1 MGTIIAFPIAAAT
14 PRTGTSIAPRTGGVG
29 LKMGQVVIL
38 PVVRI
43 ERQTDETN
51 GSGPEEGAAPGRR
64 RKRRAR
70 S

>member
-1 MGTIIAFPIAAAT
+1 MGTIIAFPAAT
-14 PRTGTSIAPRTGGVG
+14 PRTGSIATPRKG
-29 LKMGQVVIL
+29 MGQVVIL

-43 ERQTDETN
+43 ERQTEETN
-51 GSGPEEGAAPGRR
+51 GGSGPEEGAAPGRR